1 MTDLSDTNHLDV
13 HKLTWT
19 ALLGQ
24 WVAFARSAVALPD
37 DPQGRRLKACVPDLI
52 MLQALW
58 FALQHIDEL
67 SPDQRAL
74 GFDRA
79 AVLIDRHVQQL
90 SDRWHPDPLPQ
101 RIEQMITDAQQ
112 MLAKVSK
119 AQNGQ

>member
-1 MTDLSDTNHLDV
+1 MTDSPAENHLDV
-13 HKLTWT
+13 HKITWT
-19 ALLGQ
+19 ALLAQ

-37 DPQGRRLKACVPDLI
+37 DPQGRRIKACVPDLI

-58 FALQHIDEL
+58 FALQHVDEL

-90 SDRWHPDPLPQ
+90 TDRWHPAPLPQ
-101 RIEQMITDAQQ
+101 RIEQLITDAQQ
-112 MLAKVSK
+112 LLAKVSG
-119 AQNGQ
+119 AQNDQ